1 MYRAWSVS
9 ANDPSLLARLL
20 EAHLNE
26 FAAEVITVGYAV
38 TDAHHAL
45 AVYRA
50 LEAAHEPGVE
60 AALAAAENIV
70 GL

>member
-9 ANDPSLLARLL
+9 ASDPSMLARLL

-26 FAAEVITVGYAV
+26 FAAEVISVGYAV

-50 LEAAHEPGVE
+50 LEVGEEPRVE
-60 AALAAAENIV
+60 AALAAAESIV